1 MTTKL
6 SVISSGDG
14 PQILHGPTGLSAIVV
29 MGPSGCGKSTL
40 AKSLAKTLGWNFIEG
55 DDHHPPANIV
65 KMKAGKPLTDADR
78 LPFLRSVG
86 RQLARNSPTV
96 ASCSALSSSHRD
108 VLRSFVDDILFVW
121 PKTDQ
126 GELMR
131 RMEEREGHFMPPD
144 LLQNQLSSLEA
155 PSSNESSLTLDG
167 HLPTQ
172 AQVEVVLGYL
182 SALSR

>member
-1 MTTKL
+1 
-6 SVISSGDG
+6 
-14 PQILHGPTGLSAIVV
+14 
-29 MGPSGCGKSTL
+29 
-40 AKSLAKTLGWNFIEG
+40 
-55 DDHHPPANIV
+55 
-65 KMKAGKPLTDADR
+65 
-78 LPFLRSVG
+78 
-86 RQLARNSPTV
+86 
-96 ASCSALSSSHRD
+96 
-108 VLRSFVDDILFVW
+108 
-121 PKTDQ
+121 
-126 GELMR
+126 MR